1 MVGDTSHRGRANRAS
16 FAGCTP
22 SPDGYLVWEL
32 PLGGTATMGAGERD
46 RVWVLDVGGQR
57 LVIATVGSPG
67 QTAQATAEVQGVLD
81 SIRFAPAQVSASP
94 SP

>member
-1 MVGDTSHRGRANRAS
+1 
-16 FAGCTP
+16 
-22 SPDGYLVWEL
+22 
-32 PLGGTATMGAGERD
+32 MGAGERD
-46 RVWVLDVGGQR
+46 RVWILDVGGQR